1 MSEEVIVPVDTL
13 RRAIDIL
20 LDHLVSVEGQNI
32 SLDKDMFWTIAAD
45 QRNDVYVEPTEFSIG
60 QLSES
65 LESIDLIV
73 NEPSTATSYALVWVA
88 DVLRAAGEAVVR

>member
-20 LDHLVSVEGQNI
+20 LDHLVSIEGQNI